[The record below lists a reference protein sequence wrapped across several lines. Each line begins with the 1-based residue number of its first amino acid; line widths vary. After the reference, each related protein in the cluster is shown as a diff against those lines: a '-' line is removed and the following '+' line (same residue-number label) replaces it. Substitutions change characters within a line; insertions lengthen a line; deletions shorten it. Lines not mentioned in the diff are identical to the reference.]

1 MRAGFHLGVHI
12 SYKSERGRDDSG
24 SKTGMVD
31 LGVASKHLY
40 MGTHMKENQLW
51 GMGAEGVGRGA

>member
-1 MRAGFHLGVHI
+1 
-12 SYKSERGRDDSG
+12 
-24 SKTGMVD
+24 MVD